1 MGEKLIIFALNSKL
15 DWFTKTLV
23 LTNIKYWTLNLFM
36 IHHIWHQ
43 GELQNSMFIP
53 FILFCKQIC
62 VQSWKLNGNNDQN
75 VNNGT
80 CTRNILNQTILHK
93 EIYNN
98 PLWSQKLLF
107 MAFMTI
113 INFVFKHCFVLTQI
127 GGKMLVP
134 YCKLQRQK
142 SLFKNG
148 ASEKFFVC
156 WK

>member
-1 MGEKLIIFALNSKL
+1 MGKM
-15 DWFTKTLV
+15 TKMST
-23 LTNIKYWTLNLFM
+23 F
-36 IHHIWHQ
+36 
-43 GELQNSMFIP
+43 
-53 FILFCKQIC
+53 
-62 VQSWKLNGNNDQN
+62 
-75 VNNGT
+75 GT

-142 SLFKNG
+142 SLFKYG

-156 WK
+156 